1 PKSGAGSA
9 STASGSPP
17 GSRSTGSAGIAGRS
31 GAAGISGNS
40 TTGGGIRATI
50 SAGGTACSTTTKL
63 GQYASTAK
71 CSTTDAASEIQ
82 NQRRA
87 APLTRSFA
95 ECAFRGGAR
104 WSPRTPAPAVDPEPP
119 RAADPSSGVR
129 PPGGPVAVPRP
140 ADGSFPLRAAIYTST
155 PAHRLTR
162 TSRGQAGAP
171 AVPPAGGQAQR
182 KARPIRARCLR
193 RWLCSGPDRRIVR
206 LAARGGRTP
215 AVAAG

>member
-1 PKSGAGSA
+1 
-9 STASGSPP
+9 
-17 GSRSTGSAGIAGRS
+17 
-31 GAAGISGNS
+31 
-40 TTGGGIRATI
+40 
-50 SAGGTACSTTTKL
+50 
-63 GQYASTAK
+63 
-71 CSTTDAASEIQ
+71 
-82 NQRRA
+82 
-87 APLTRSFA
+87 
-95 ECAFRGGAR
+95 
-104 WSPRTPAPAVDPEPP
+104 PAPAVDPEPP

-215 AVAAG
+215 AVAAGVGQAPRGLGRRRLYLPPRRSPPFAGHPSVRQPEPALLQRLRRR